1 MIRSLDCAH
10 AFSLFHY
17 YYYLQ
22 CSPIYFVLPR
32 AVCVEETHSLFCWNS
47 FVAAVLFFLFAWS
60 HTHTHKM
67 GNSSAKKLQDT
78 IFDLTFT
85 AKTFNRHY
93 LKSQKEERKHK
104 LAVSE

>member
-1 MIRSLDCAH
+1 MFVHPFCPPTH
-10 AFSLFHY
+10 A
-17 YYYLQ
+17 Q
-22 CSPIYFVLPR
+22 CRRERPTLLL
-32 AVCVEETHSLFCWNS
+32 E

-67 GNSSAKKLQDT
+67 GNSGSAKKLQDT